1 MMQPFGSDRLGRDG
15 TADGPAIETHGL
27 GKRFGET
34 VALRDLDLRVARGE
48 IVGFLGPNGAG
59 KTTTMRMLAALL
71 KPSAGTIR
79 IGGVDVL
86 QQPLAARRV
95 VGFVPETPFLY
106 EKLTGRE
113 FLSFTAGLFGVKD
126 PSSQIE
132 RLLRLF
138 ELEERGDDLVE
149 GYSRGMRQKL
159 GLAGVL
165 LHEPE
170 VLLLDE
176 PTNALDPRS
185 ARTVKDLL
193 LGLRDRGRAVLL
205 STHVLEIAE
214 QLCDRVAII
223 DAGALIA
230 SGTLAELR
238 QRTGAGDASLED
250 VFLRLTGGNEEREL
264 ARYLAG

>member
-1 MMQPFGSDRLGRDG
+1 MQQPSTGDGRRADRAL
-15 TADGPAIETHGL
+15 AAPAIETRGL
-27 GKRFGET
+27 CKRFGATEA
-34 VALRDLDLRVARGE
+34 VRGLDLVVQAGE
-48 IVGFLGPNGAG
+48 IVAFLGPNGAG

-71 KPSAGTIR
+71 KPTAGSIHVAG
-79 IGGVDVL
+79 IDVIER
-86 QQPLAARRV
+86 PLAARRAI
-95 VGFVPETPFLY
+95 GFVPETPFLY
-106 EKLTGRE
+106 EKLSGRE
-113 FLSFTAGLFGVKD
+113 FLQFTAGLFGVKS
-126 PSSQIE
+126 PTAQIE
-132 RLLRLF
+132 GLLRLF
-138 ELEERGDDLVE
+138 ELDDRGDDLIE

-165 LHEPE
+165 LHEPS

-193 LGLRDRGRAVLL
+193 LGLRGRGRAVLL

-223 DAGALIA
+223 DAGTLIA
-230 SGTLAELR
+230 SGTLTELR
-238 QRTGAGDASLED
+238 ERTGAGDASLED
-250 VFLRLTGGNEEREL
+250 VFLRLTGGSEEREL